1 MSAPRQNS
9 TSRWLAG
16 LTLACS
22 TALLAPLTRP
32 LFTGRVFAYNDLV
45 WFTLPMRYLYQE
57 ALRAGDTVLWTP
69 SVFAGFYAHG
79 EGQSG
84 LFHPFHQLLYRL
96 LPLGVAFNVELIA
109 SYVVAFAGMAWL
121 LRRLQCSPTAALVGA
136 MLFAFSGFNLLHY
149 HHVNMVAVVA
159 HMPWLLAAADG
170 IIVEERRDARRLAFA
185 AMAAIL
191 GSQLLLGFPQAVWW
205 SMLAL
210 AAFALWRAADLHRW
224 WRLPVCGGAVALG
237 ILLGGIQLLPT
248 ADAAAHSMRTAA
260 TREFALSFSLH
271 PWNLVQL
278 WSPYFFAGDAYSAD
292 GDFMWFHEFGI
303 YSGAILPVALAWVWM
318 RRGAVPE
325 RRRLIAAITVGA
337 TVALALALGRYG
349 GLAAL
354 LTELPV
360 IGSLRVPA
368 RYVLLAQFGLA
379 MVAALMVD
387 DLLAIADGRRPRPAR
402 GAFALWIPA
411 ALAIAT
417 TAALNAGL
425 LPYGRDIAATVRAAA
440 PGVAVMVLV
449 TALIAV
455 AARGRRWAVAALVVV
470 TAADLASYG
479 IGFVYR
485 HPPKRIREL
494 IAAVP
499 LAPDT
504 PADTYAAAPQHG
516 PYRSNVLVMRGYR
529 LANGYVGLFPAMR
542 HPLDT
547 DASLRLAGTRWIFT
561 PEGDRQPMTGSVD
574 RIRVVDEHEQPATG
588 DAILT
593 IDRPGRLFV
602 RVEAPGPRVVALTE
616 RFHDGWSAKAAGRPL
631 PTVRVDGDFLGVVV
645 GAGVHRIDL
654 RFRPRSFFWG
664 SIVSALG
671 VALLAGTWALW
682 PK

>member
-1 MSAPRQNS
+1 M
-9 TSRWLAG
+9 
-16 LTLACS
+16 
-22 TALLAPLTRP
+22 
-32 LFTGRVFAYNDLV
+32 TGRVFVYNDLV

-79 EGQSG
+79 EGQTG

-96 LPLGVAFNVELIA
+96 LPLGVALNVELIA

-121 LRRLQCSPTAALVGA
+121 LRRLQCGQTAALVGA

-170 IIVEERRDARRLAFA
+170 IIAGDRREARRLAFA
-185 AMAAIL
+185 GMAAIL

-210 AAFALWRAADLHRW
+210 AAFALWRAAELRRW

-248 ADAAAHSMRTAA
+248 ADAAVHSMRAAA
-260 TREFALSFSLH
+260 TPEFALGFSLH

-278 WSPYFFAGDAYSAD
+278 WSPYFIAGDAYSAD
-292 GDFMWFHEFGI
+292 GDYMWFHEFGI

-325 RRRLIAAITVGA
+325 RRGLIAVITAGA
-337 TVALALALGRYG
+337 VVALALALGRYG
-349 GLAAL
+349 GVAAL

-379 MVAALMVD
+379 ILAALMVD

-402 GAFALWIPA
+402 GTLALWIPA
-411 ALAIAT
+411 ALAIVT
-417 TAALNAGL
+417 TAALNARL
-425 LPYGRDIAATVRAAA
+425 LPFGSDLAASVRAAA
-440 PGVAVMVLV
+440 PGVAVVVLV
-449 TALIAV
+449 TALVAV
-455 AARGRRWAVAALVVV
+455 AARGRRWAVAVLVAV
-470 TAADLASYG
+470 TAADLGTYG
-479 IGFVYR
+479 ISFVYR
-485 HPPKRIREL
+485 EPPRRIREL

-499 LAPDT
+499 LAPES
-504 PADTYAAAPQHG
+504 PADAYAAAPAHG
-516 PYRSNVLVMRGYR
+516 SYRSNLLVMRGYR
-529 LANGYVGLFPAMR
+529 LSNGYVGLFPATR
-542 HPLDT
+542 HPLDS
-547 DASLRLAGTRWIFT
+547 DAALHLAGTRWIFT
-561 PEGDRQPMTGSVD
+561 QEGDRHPVTGSVD
-574 RIRVVDEHEQPATG
+574 RIRVVDEHDRPATG
-588 DAILT
+588 DAVLT
-593 IDRPGRLFV
+593 VDRPGRLAV

-616 RFHDGWSAKAAGRPL
+616 RFHDGWSATAAGLPL
-631 PTVRVDGDFLGVVV
+631 QTVRVEGDFLGVVV
-645 GAGVHRIDL
+645 GAGVHRIHL
-654 RFRPRSFFWG
+654 RFRPRSFVWG
-664 SIVSALG
+664 SIASAIG
-671 VALLAGTWALW
+671 VALLAGIWVLW
-682 PK
+682 PKRPVGAS